1 MKDSDK
7 PEFVD
12 IAWKLKSMGYKL
24 YGTSGTC
31 AWLNKHMVPCNE
43 VRNMSGE
50 APNIVDLLQSGL
62 VDYVFST
69 SAKGRDPKRDSVR
82 LRRKAVELSIPCITA
97 VDTANALVDCL
108 RSDHDLKNI
117 PLVDIATL
125 YHKN

>member
-1 MKDSDK
+1 
-7 PEFVD
+7 
-12 IAWKLKSMGYKL
+12 
-24 YGTSGTC
+24 TSGTC

-50 APNIVDLLQSGL
+50 SPNIVDLLQSGL

-125 YHKN
+125 YHKK

>member
-1 MKDSDK
+1 M
-7 PEFVD
+7 EAQEHGLQV
-12 IAWKLKSMGYKL
+12 
-24 YGTSGTC
+24 
-31 AWLNKHMVPCNE
+31 
-43 VRNMSGE
+43 VRYLRHLRMAQQAHGALQRGAQYVRRVAQHRRS
-50 APNIVDLLQSGL
+50 LQSGL

-108 RSDHDLKNI
+108 RSDHSLENI

-125 YHKN
+125 YHRK